1 MIAGRKSYSGG
12 WNGELAPFDLALAW
26 GRLAEP
32 DCDRYIKYSQS
43 GRWYFYR
50 YTGECP
56 VGSDYIASHS
66 ANSHI
71 IPATANVRKAI
82 GITRKKERIILQ
94 GYLVNVDGT
103 YKNAT
108 VWWRT
113 SHSRSDTG
121 DGSCEVFYVKR
132 VTIGGYVYE

>member
-1 MIAGRKSYSGG
+1 MIASRKSYSGG
-12 WNGELAPFDLALAW
+12 WNGELSPFDLALAW

-32 DCDRYIKYSQS
+32 NCDRYITYSQS

-50 YTGECP
+50 YSGESP
-56 VGSDYIASHS
+56 VGGDYIASHS
-66 ANSHI
+66 ANNHI
-71 IPATANVRKAI
+71 IPATENIRKAI
-82 GITRKKERIILQ
+82 GITRKKQRIILQ

-113 SHSRSDTG
+113 SQSRSDTG

-132 VTIGGYVYE
+132 VTM